1 MACKRC
7 GRFGGLTTDGNTMVM
22 KVCCEQGRISGGGGG
37 GGGGGAAAAG
47 TGGGSATGD
56 NAAPVVYAPIN
67 AEASSATLSSSRH
80 WFGSYVCRVSRAVAA
95 SAVLRDLR
103 RMVVG
108 CTASALL
115 PQRCWVE
122 PIELAYGA
130 LQWVSE
136 EPQTMAN
143 YSNLL
148 ANGRCAGASSYCTGF
163 ALDFPPLVLA
173 PQQITEDPP
182 RRRRNQ

>member
-1 MACKRC
+1 MAFKRC
-7 GRFGGLTTDGNTMVM
+7 GRFGGLTTDGSTIVM
-22 KVCCEQGRISGGGGG
+22 KLCCEQGRISGGGGG
-37 GGGGGAAAAG
+37 GGGGGGAVTCG
-47 TGGGSATGD
+47 GSGGGSTGES
-56 NAAPVVYAPIN
+56 AAPVAYAPMKALAN
-67 AEASSATLSSSRH
+67 KATLTSSRH

-95 SAVLRDLR
+95 SAVRCCLR

-136 EPQTMAN
+136 EPQTMQTISVSWLWAVPRR
-143 YSNLL
+143 
-148 ANGRCAGASSYCTGF
+148 AASS
-163 ALDFPPLVLA
+163 
-173 PQQITEDPP
+173 
-182 RRRRNQ
+182 